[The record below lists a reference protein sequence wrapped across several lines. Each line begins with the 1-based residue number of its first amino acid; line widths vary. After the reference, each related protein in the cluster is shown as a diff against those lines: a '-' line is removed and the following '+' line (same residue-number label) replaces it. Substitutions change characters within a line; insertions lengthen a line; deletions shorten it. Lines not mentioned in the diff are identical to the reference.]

1 MAEFLSPGVT
11 VTEIDASTIAP
22 TVSNSIGVFSGSFSK
37 GAIGQF
43 RLITTIDELISFYG
57 EPTNTNYNDWYQCYN
72 FLQYGNKLYIARA
85 GSEVVV
91 QSPATQGTWTLQSV
105 TIVSLSG
112 DQLQIENLSNEAAGF
127 NVGDVISFDSTGEL
141 TFTITAN
148 NNVPELATITLDSAP
163 AIMGTPTELYKLEVA
178 Q

>member
-11 VTEIDASTIAP
+11 ITEIDASTIAP

-43 RLITTIDELISFYG
+43 QLVTTIDDLISLYG
-57 EPTNTNYNDWYQCYN
+57 EPTNQNYNDWYQCYN
-72 FLQYGNKLYIARA
+72 FLQYGNKLYVARA

-91 QSPATQGTWTLQSV
+91 QSPATQGNWILQNV
-105 TIVSLSG
+105 TIIDFLG
-112 DQLQIENLSNEAAGF
+112 DMLVKIENSYNEADAF
-127 NVGDVISFDSTGEL
+127 NIGDIISFDPDGLESY
-141 TFTITAN
+141 TIVN
-148 NNVPELATITLDSAP
+148 IDINLDSTAL
-163 AIMGTPTELYKLEVA
+163 IELDSDPTTVSATEVYKKGA